1 MQNIYFTSQI
11 SLSAELIEL
20 IDNYMKNQI
29 NNKKIKSSI
38 IKMVNNN
45 YELMFYE
52 NGQIKAIVKQ
62 RLGKKRERILLH
74 IIEEMRSV

>member
-38 IKMVNNN
+38 IKIVNNN

>member
-38 IKMVNNN
+38 IKIVNNN

-74 IIEEMRSV
+74 IIEEMRTV